1 MIEAKIS
8 AMGEAIYPHLN
19 KPDVKFSEAGEYK
32 VTLKV
37 SKSDAS
43 KMLGEYKQAIDDSL
57 IKAEKENKGKKIES
71 APIPYT
77 EEGDYVFFKYKLKAT
92 GTNFKT
98 KEKFSQRPALFDAK
112 NNPIDNSILI
122 FGGSKMKIAYSLVP
136 YFTPMLGAGI
146 TARIKAVQVIELVEG
161 KQMNLFD
168 KEDGYEAKS
177 ESTNEIPTEVQA
189 NKDFW

>member
-37 SKSDAS
+37 NKSDAS

-177 ESTNEIPTEVQA
+177 ESQNEIPTEVQES
-189 NKDFW
+189 KDF

>member
-1 MIEAKIS
+1 MNDAKIS

-37 SKSDAS
+37 KKSDAS

-57 IKAEKENKGKKIES
+57 IKAEKENKGKTIKS

-189 NKDFW
+189 NKDF

>member
-1 MIEAKIS
+1 MIDAKIS
-8 AMGEAIYPHLN
+8 ALGEAIYPHLN

-43 KMLGEYKQAIDDSL
+43 KMLSEYKQAIDDSL

-112 NNPIDNSILI
+112 NNPIDTSTLI
-122 FGGSKMKIAYSLVP
+122 WGGSKMKIAYSLVP

-189 NKDFW
+189 NKDF

>member
-1 MIEAKIS
+1 MNDAKIS
-8 AMGEAIYPHLN
+8 AMGESIYPHLN

-37 SKSDAS
+37 KKSDAS

-57 IKAEKENKGKKIES
+57 IKAEKENKGKTIKS

-112 NNPIDNSILI
+112 NNPIDTSTLI
-122 FGGSKMKIAYSLVP
+122 WGGSKMKIAYSLVP

-161 KQMNLFD
+161 KQLNLFD

>member
-1 MIEAKIS
+1 MNDAKIS

-37 SKSDAS
+37 NKSDAS

-57 IKAEKENKGKKIES
+57 IKAEKENKGKTIQS

-177 ESTNEIPTEVQA
+177 ESQNEIPTEVQES
-189 NKDFW
+189 KDF

>member
-1 MIEAKIS
+1 MNDAKIS

-37 SKSDAS
+37 KKSDAS

-57 IKAEKENKGKKIES
+57 IKAEKENKGKTIKS

-112 NNPIDNSILI
+112 NNPIDTATLI
-122 FGGSKMKIAYSLVP
+122 WGGSKMKIAYSLVP

-161 KQMNLFD
+161 KQLNLFD

-189 NKDFW
+189 NKDF

>member
-1 MIEAKIS
+1 MNDAKIS
-8 AMGEAIYPHLN
+8 AMGEAVYPHLN

-37 SKSDAS
+37 KKSDAS

-57 IKAEKENKGKKIES
+57 IKAEKENKGKTIKS

-112 NNPIDNSILI
+112 NNPIDTATLI
-122 FGGSKMKIAYSLVP
+122 WGGSKMKIAYSLVP

-146 TARIKAVQVIELVEG
+146 TARIKAGQVIEIVEG

-189 NKDFW
+189 NKDF

>member
-1 MIEAKIS
+1 MNDAKIS

-57 IKAEKENKGKKIES
+57 IKAEKENKGKTIKS

-112 NNPIDNSILI
+112 NNPIDNSTLI

-177 ESTNEIPTEVQA
+177 ESQNEIPTEVQA
-189 NKDFW
+189 NKDF

>member
-1 MIEAKIS
+1 MNDAKIS
-8 AMGEAIYPHLN
+8 ALGEAIYPHLN

-37 SKSDAS
+37 NKSDAS

-57 IKAEKENKGKKIES
+57 IKAEKENKGKTIQS

-177 ESTNEIPTEVQA
+177 ESQNEIPTEVQES
-189 NKDFW
+189 KDF

>member
-112 NNPIDNSILI
+112 NNPIDTSTLI

-161 KQMNLFD
+161 KQMNLFE

-177 ESTNEIPTEVQA
+177 ESTNEIPTEVQES
-189 NKDFW
+189 KDF

>member
-1 MIEAKIS
+1 MNDAKIS

-37 SKSDAS
+37 NKSDAS

-57 IKAEKENKGKKIES
+57 IKAEKENKGKTIQS

-189 NKDFW
+189 NKDF